1 MRTVGDIEGGN
12 ENFFFLIPS
21 FSDQFKVKIKIK
33 IKIKIIYYTQ

>member
-21 FSDQFKVKIKIK
+21 FSDQIK
-33 IKIKIIYYTQ
+33 IKIKIIYYTQYR